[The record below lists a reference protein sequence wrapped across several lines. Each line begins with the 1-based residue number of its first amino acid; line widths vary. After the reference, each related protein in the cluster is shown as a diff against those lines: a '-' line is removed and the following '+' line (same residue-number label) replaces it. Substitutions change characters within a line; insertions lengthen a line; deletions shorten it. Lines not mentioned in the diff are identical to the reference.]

1 MRIRLSLGLTRER
14 ERERER
20 EIYWIKIKVRLMNAL
35 KVFANRLFL
44 KSFYTTFIK
53 NIKSSQN
60 IYKKKIYK
68 KFLKIFSKLMP

>member
-1 MRIRLSLGLTRER
+1 
-14 ERERER
+14 
-20 EIYWIKIKVRLMNAL
+20 MNAL

-60 IYKKKIYK
+60 IYKKKN
-68 KFLKIFSKLMP
+68 L